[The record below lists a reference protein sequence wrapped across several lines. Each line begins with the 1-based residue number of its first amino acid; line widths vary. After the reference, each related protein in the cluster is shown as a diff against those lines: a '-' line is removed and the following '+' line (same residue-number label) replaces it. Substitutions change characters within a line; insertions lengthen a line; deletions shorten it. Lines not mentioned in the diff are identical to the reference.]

1 MKFVSILFVFA
12 GISLFAS
19 VPSQKEEEVKSELY
33 DFSDSPIIISV
44 KR

>member
-19 VPSQKEEEVKSELY
+19 VPTQKEEEVKSELY
-33 DFSDSPIIISV
+33 DFEDSPIIISV
-44 KR
+44 ER